1 MNILK
6 SYQLHS
12 PFNFDPIFSRTI
24 GFDNIF
30 DRLNR
35 IAEENIQTSSY
46 PPYNIIRHDDNKF
59 DIEIA
64 VAGFKEEELNVEYK
78 DNTITVEGTK
88 EEKQQDE
95 GYAHR
100 GIASRSFRRVW
111 HLEDYTEAV
120 EAELKDGLLKIHLE
134 KVIPEE
140 MRAKKIHINLKAQ
153 ASRSGMTRS
162 GPTKAEA
169 ELLNESVSK
178 KRNLDSRDV
187 YK

>member
-1 MNILK
+1 MNIL
-6 SYQLHS
+6 S

-46 PPYNIIRHDDNKF
+46 PPYNIIRHNDNKF

-88 EEKQQDE
+88 EEKQDE

-134 KVIPEE
+134 KIIPEE
-140 MRAKKIHINLKAQ
+140 MRSKKISIN
-153 ASRSGMTRS
+153 SRARGMTRS